1 LAAQEGVQVAEV
13 GARLTASETSFGVC
27 WSTTILIEHG
37 DRLAWFGV
45 EYVAAAL
52 VSQGRRIVAVEE
64 GETTDDLIRDKGSS
78 GVIVHQAYRFAL
90 DPTPRQQGAL
100 ASHVG
105 GARFAYNWGLELVK
119 RRLDERAAGQD
130 VAVPWTL
137 PALRREWNR
146 AKATVAPWWADNSKE
161 AYSSGLDALARG
173 LRNWAD
179 AKQGRRAGAQVGFP
193 RRKRKGHSRS
203 ACRFSTGA
211 IRTEA
216 DRHHVTLPRLGCL
229 KTHESTRKL
238 SRRLEQGTARIL
250 AATISQ
256 HAGRWSV
263 SFTCQVQRAQRRPRR
278 PAASIGVDVGIMHL
292 AVLSSGEQVANP
304 RPLAAA
310 LRRLRP
316 LNRQLA
322 RQQGPRGPDGTV
334 RAPSAGWRK
343 TQRELARRHARVANL
358 RAEALHQLTTGLAA
372 EYGTV
377 VVERLNVA
385 GMVRNRRLARAIADS
400 GMGQVRRLL
409 GYKCSWA
416 GGRLVE
422 AGTYFASSKTCSDCG
437 TVKAKLLLAER
448 TFRCPACGLVVDRD
462 LNAARNLAALVDG
475 IQQIEQVVAGSGPET
490 ERNACERDCQPIGTG
505 GRSGNPDIGREAAGS
520 QQSIRM

>member
-1 LAAQEGVQVAEV
+1 VRPPVRAPGRPQSGDAG
-13 GARLTASETSFGVC
+13 
-27 WSTTILIEHG
+27 G
-37 DRLAWFGV
+37 DRD
-45 EYVAAAL
+45 
-52 VSQGRRIVAVEE
+52 QGS
-64 GETTDDLIRDKGSS
+64 G

-130 VAVPWTL
+130 VEVPWTL

-146 AKATVAPWWADNSKE
+146 AKAAVAPWWAQNSKE
-161 AYSSGLDALARG
+161 AYGSGLDALARG

-179 AKQGRRAGAQVGFP
+179 SKQGRRAGARVGFP
-193 RRKRKGHSRS
+193 RHRRKGRGRA
-203 ACRFSTGA
+203 ACRFSTGR
-211 IRTEA
+211 IRVEA

-238 SRRLEQGTARIL
+238 ARRLEQGTARIL

-256 HAGRWSV
+256 QGDRWFV
-263 SFTCQVQRAQRRPRR
+263 SFTCQVQRAQRHPRR
-278 PAASIGVDVGIMHL
+278 PAARVGVDVGVRHL
-292 AVLSSGEQVANP
+292 AVLSTGEQVANP

-310 LRRLRP
+310 LGGLRRTSR
-316 LNRQLA
+316 RLA
-322 RQQGPRGPDGTV
+322 RQQGPRALDGKL
-334 RAPSAGWRK
+334 RPPSAGWRK

-377 VVERLNVA
+377 VVERLNLA

-409 GYKCSWA
+409 GYKCPWA

-422 AGTYFASSKTCSDCG
+422 AGTFFASSKTCSGCR
-437 TVKAKLLLAER
+437 TVKAKLSLAER
-448 TFRCPACGLVVDRD
+448 TFHCQACGLAVDRD
-462 LNAARNLAALVDG
+462 LNAARNLAALVDR
-475 IQQIEQVVAGSGPET
+475 IHQIEQVVAGSGSET
-490 ERNACERDCQPIGTG
+490 IQNACVRDCQSTSTG
-505 GRSGNPDIGREAAGS
+505 GRSGNPDLDREAAGS
-520 QQSIRM
+520 QQPTWA

>member
-1 LAAQEGVQVAEV
+1 
-13 GARLTASETSFGVC
+13 
-27 WSTTILIEHG
+27 
-37 DRLAWFGV
+37 
-45 EYVAAAL
+45 
-52 VSQGRRIVAVEE
+52 
-64 GETTDDLIRDKGSS
+64 
-78 GVIVHQAYRFAL
+78 VIVHQAYRFAL
-90 DPTPRQQGAL
+90 DPTPRQQRAL

-119 RRLDERAAGQD
+119 RRLGERAAGQD
-130 VAVPWTL
+130 VEVPWTL

-146 AKATVAPWWADNSKE
+146 AKAAVAPWWADNSKE

-179 AKQGRRAGAQVGFP
+179 AKQGRRAGARVGFP
-193 RRKRKGHSRS
+193 RRKRKGHGRL

-211 IRTEA
+211 IRVEA

-238 SRRLEQGTARIL
+238 GRRLEQGTARIL

-256 HAGRWSV
+256 HGGRWFV
-263 SFTCQVQRAQRRPRR
+263 SFTCQVQQFQRRPRR
-278 PAASIGVDVGIMHL
+278 PAARVGVDVGVRQL

-310 LRRLRP
+310 LRRLRRI
-316 LNRQLA
+316 NRQLA
-322 RQQGPRGPDGTV
+322 RQRGPRAPDGTL
-334 RAPSAGWRK
+334 RPPSAGWRT
-343 TQRELARRHARVANL
+343 TQRELTRRHARVANL

-400 GMGQVRRLL
+400 GMGQIRRLL
-409 GYKCSWA
+409 GYKCRWA

-422 AGTYFASSKTCSDCG
+422 ADTFFASSKTCSGCG
-437 TVKAKLLLAER
+437 TVKAKLSLAER
-448 TFRCPACGLVVDRD
+448 TFRCQACGLEVDRD
-462 LNAARNLAALVDG
+462 VNAARNLAALVEG

-490 ERNACERDCQPIGTG
+490 IQNACVRDCQPTGIG
-505 GRSGNPDIGREAAGS
+505 GRSGDPDIGRDAAGS

>member
-1 LAAQEGVQVAEV
+1 M
-13 GARLTASETSFGVC
+13 
-27 WSTTILIEHG
+27 
-37 DRLAWFGV
+37 
-45 EYVAAAL
+45 
-52 VSQGRRIVAVEE
+52 
-64 GETTDDLIRDKGSS
+64 
-78 GVIVHQAYRFAL
+78 IVHQAYRFAL

-100 ASHVG
+100 ASPVG

-119 RRLDERAAGQD
+119 RRLGERAAGQD
-130 VAVPWTL
+130 VEVPWTL

-146 AKATVAPWWADNSKE
+146 AKAAVAPWWADNSKE

-173 LRNWAD
+173 LGNWAD
-179 AKQGRRAGAQVGFP
+179 AKQGRRAGARVGFP
-193 RRKRKGHSRS
+193 RRKRKGHGRL

-372 EYGTV
+372 EPAPVSRT
-377 VVERLNVA
+377 LP
-385 GMVRNRRLARAIADS
+385 IC
-400 GMGQVRRLL
+400 L
-409 GYKCSWA
+409 G
-416 GGRLVE
+416 
-422 AGTYFASSKTCSDCG
+422 
-437 TVKAKLLLAER
+437 
-448 TFRCPACGLVVDRD
+448 RCD
-462 LNAARNLAALVDG
+462 
-475 IQQIEQVVAGSGPET
+475 
-490 ERNACERDCQPIGTG
+490 
-505 GRSGNPDIGREAAGS
+505 
-520 QQSIRM
+520 

>member
-1 LAAQEGVQVAEV
+1 M
-13 GARLTASETSFGVC
+13 
-27 WSTTILIEHG
+27 
-37 DRLAWFGV
+37 
-45 EYVAAAL
+45 
-52 VSQGRRIVAVEE
+52 
-64 GETTDDLIRDKGSS
+64 
-78 GVIVHQAYRFAL
+78 IVHQAYRFAL

-119 RRLDERAAGQD
+119 QRLEERAAGQD
-130 VAVPWTL
+130 VEVPWTL

-179 AKQGRRAGAQVGFP
+179 GKQGRRAGARVGFP
-193 RRKRKGHSRS
+193 RRKRKGHGRS

-211 IRTEA
+211 IRVEA

-238 SRRLEQGTARIL
+238 ARRLEQGTARIL

-256 HAGRWSV
+256 HAGRWLV
-263 SFTCQVQRAQRRPRR
+263 SFTCQVQRTQRRPRR
-278 PAASIGVDVGIMHL
+278 PAASIGVDVGVRHL

-310 LRRLRP
+310 LGGLRRTS
-316 LNRQLA
+316 RQSA
-322 RQQGPRGPDGTV
+322 RRRGPRAPDGTL
-334 RAPSAGWRK
+334 RQPSAGWRK
-343 TQRELARRHARVANL
+343 SQRELARRHARVANL
-358 RAEALHQLTTGLAA
+358 RAEALHQLTSGLAT

-385 GMVRNRRLARAIADS
+385 GWSATGGSPGRSPTRGWARSADYLTTS
-400 GMGQVRRLL
+400 AR
-409 GYKCSWA
+409 
-416 GGRLVE
+416 
-422 AGTYFASSKTCSDCG
+422 
-437 TVKAKLLLAER
+437 
-448 TFRCPACGLVVDRD
+448 GLVGGWWRPAPS
-462 LNAARNLAALVDG
+462 LPRRRPAR
-475 IQQIEQVVAGSGPET
+475 VV
-490 ERNACERDCQPIGTG
+490 
-505 GRSGNPDIGREAAGS
+505 GR
-520 QQSIRM
+520 